1 MQDLK
6 IQWLNKIPPKEQQNP
21 ELFYYDLRDGNGNS
35 YTIERKVLVDNI
47 GSIATNK
54 DILGNNEFITDK
66 EFSEL
71 HFKEVQ
77 DLYVEQNS
85 NELEEAEIE

>member
-35 YTIERKVLVDNI
+35 YTIERKVLYRI
-47 GSIATNK
+47 
-54 DILGNNEFITDK
+54 
-66 EFSEL
+66 
-71 HFKEVQ
+71 
-77 DLYVEQNS
+77 YCY
-85 NELEEAEIE
+85 